1 MMAIVT
7 SRTAGGVVARRLLPA
22 ALGLP
27 FVLGWLR
34 LLGERAGLWTFPT
47 GFGFQVLATLALFV
61 LIAWRSARVLHRTD
75 IQRQQVDVALRR
87 ARDDLETQV
96 QQRTGDL
103 RETVHALQLEADER
117 RRVEQALRESE
128 RRYRQLVDSS
138 RGLICTHDLDGTLLS
153 VNPAAAQ
160 LLGYTSAELVGRNLR
175 ELLDPAVRDHFPRY
189 LEQIREAPADE
200 GVMRV
205 VTRAGES
212 RLWAYSNVRCEE
224 PGRPPYVLG
233 HAQDITA
240 LKRAEHLARQA
251 EALRS
256 VAQLANAAAHEI
268 NNPLTVVA
276 GHLDML
282 LGRRPGDP
290 DAVSRIEK
298 ALVAVDRIRTIIE
311 SMGRITRL
319 ERLDRVPHLPPQLDL
334 RRSAAPSEPPSPPPP
349 PT

>member
-1 MMAIVT
+1 
-7 SRTAGGVVARRLLPA
+7 
-22 ALGLP
+22 
-27 FVLGWLR
+27 
-34 LLGERAGLWTFPT
+34 
-47 GFGFQVLATLALFV
+47 
-61 LIAWRSARVLHRTD
+61 
-75 IQRQQVDVALRR
+75 
-87 ARDDLETQV
+87 
-96 QQRTGDL
+96 
-103 RETVHALQLEADER
+103 
-117 RRVEQALRESE
+117 
-128 RRYRQLVDSS
+128 
-138 RGLICTHDLDGTLLS
+138 

-160 LLGYTSAELVGRNLR
+160 LLGYTSAGLVGRNLR
-175 ELLDPAVRDHFPRY
+175 ELLDPAVRDQFPRY

-298 ALVAVDRIRTIIE
+298 ALVAVDRIRRIIE

-319 ERLDRVPHLPPQLDL
+319 ERVDRVPNLPPQLDL
-334 RRSAAPSEPPSPPPP
+334 RRSAVPPEPPAPPAP